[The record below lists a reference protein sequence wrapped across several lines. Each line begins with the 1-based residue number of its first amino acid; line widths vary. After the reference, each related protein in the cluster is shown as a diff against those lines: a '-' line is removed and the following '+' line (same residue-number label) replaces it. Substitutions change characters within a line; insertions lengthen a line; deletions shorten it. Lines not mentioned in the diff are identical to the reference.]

1 MPSPAPASD
10 PAPAARSRWAAR
22 LRRFAQSALTVVLLT
37 IAALWIHELFVDP
50 AIRQGWKLKVL
61 MVLIPLALLASV
73 AMGLAWL
80 IESRSG
86 K

>member
-10 PAPAARSRWAAR
+10 PTLAARSRWAAR

-73 AMGLAWL
+73 EIGRAHV
-80 IESRSG
+80 
-86 K
+86 